1 MEKSFVR
8 KAIDTLLD
16 HNLYRLVVLVM
27 VVVRTCAF
35 LNPLIGP
42 FVKFTLAWS
51 ALILIWDL
59 FTERLFM
66 TNRFRGILYLF
77 LIAYGLTAVLNREQ
91 NFARNLV
98 MWAYMISNM
107 LVMYSYDMKKSP
119 GQIKRELLHFNHTFM
134 TATFIGQLISLVTFF
149 MGIAFAYRVDDVVYY
164 YGIYEGR
171 IWGFYTN
178 PNAASFF
185 MVINLMLTVVSII
198 IQKESLTRRRK
209 AFYLINNIVQLL
221 ILFLCNSRTSIFTL
235 CFYIV
240 LLVVLMALPEIVWNG
255 DKVQRGRKI
264 GQTVFVAVV
273 LPLAILGTH
282 TYALE
287 ILPNFVLKT
296 SLSEELN
303 ERLEDVTNT
312 SSTATITAGD
322 VELEREDFG
331 TQFGGRY
338 YLWQAGIE
346 LIKNNALF
354 GVGNDNVPIEAYR
367 YAARYFTAF
376 GADIY
381 LPGVSGGLHN
391 LFFQIAAASGLVGLG
406 LFVIFGVLVL
416 QRVVRYYIWMIR
428 EKRLNQLAVACIA
441 VVMIIVMRTMT
452 DTGIVYGIYYLG
464 VVFWTYLSAVVYFMD
479 SEFTIGRKPF
489 VAMIHDRIFH
499 GKKESWKIAQR
510 HKTVRQKP
518 EPKKQGTAKML
529 SLLGTGD

>member
-1 MEKSFVR
+1 MEKSIVR
-8 KAIDTLLD
+8 KVIEGLLD
-16 HNLYRLVVLVM
+16 HNLYRIVVLVM

-51 ALILIWDL
+51 ALILIRDL

-77 LIAYGLTAVLNREQ
+77 LISYGLTAFFNRDQ

-98 MWAYMISNM
+98 MWAYIISNM
-107 LVMYSYDMKKSP
+107 LVMYSYDLSKSP
-119 GQIKRELLHFNHTFM
+119 GQIKRELLRFNHTFM
-134 TATFIGQLISLVTFF
+134 IATFIGQFISLVTFF
-149 MGIAFAYRVDDVVYY
+149 MGIAFAYRVDSAVYY
-164 YGIYEGR
+164 YGVYEGR

-209 AFYLINNIVQLL
+209 AFYLLNNIVQLL

-240 LLVVLMALPEIVWNG
+240 LIVVLMALPEIIWNQ
-255 DKVQRGRKI
+255 DKAARVSKI
-264 GQTVFVAVV
+264 GKTVFIAAV

-287 ILPNFVLKT
+287 ILPNFVLNS

-322 VELEREDFG
+322 VELEREDYG

-346 LIKNNALF
+346 LIRDNALF
-354 GVGNDNVPIEAYR
+354 GVGSDNVPIEAYR
-367 YAARYFTAF
+367 YASRYFTAF
-376 GADIY
+376 GEDIY

-391 LFFQIAAASGLVGLG
+391 LFFQIAAASGLIGLG
-406 LFVIFGVLVL
+406 IFVIFGVLVL
-416 QRVVRYYIWMIR
+416 QRVIRYYIWMIK
-428 EKRLNQLAVACIA
+428 EKRFNQLVVACIA
-441 VVMIIVMRTMT
+441 VVMIIVLRTMT
-452 DTGIVYGIYYLG
+452 DTGIIYGIYYLG

-479 SEFTIGRKPF
+479 SEFTAGRKPF

-499 GKKESWKIAQR
+499 GKKESWRVARR
-510 HKTVRQKP
+510 HKPGKKP
-518 EPKKQGTAKML
+518 GRARFSRVP
-529 SLLGTGD
+529 GTGD

>member
-1 MEKSFVR
+1 MEKSIVR
-8 KAIDTLLD
+8 KVIDGLLD

-51 ALILIWDL
+51 ALILIRDL

-77 LIAYGLTAVLNREQ
+77 LIAYGLTSFFNRDQ

-98 MWAYMISNM
+98 MWAYIISNM
-107 LVMYSYDMKKSP
+107 LVMYSYDLSKSP

-134 TATFIGQLISLVTFF
+134 IATFIGQLISLVTFF
-149 MGIAFAYRVDDVVYY
+149 MGIAFAYRVGDVVYY

-198 IQKESLTRRRK
+198 IQKESLSRRRK
-209 AFYLINNIVQLL
+209 VFYLVNNIVQLL

-235 CFYIV
+235 CFYVI
-240 LLVVLMALPEIVWNG
+240 LIVVLMALPEIIWNR
-255 DKVQRGRKI
+255 DKAARGKKI

-296 SLSEELN
+296 SFSEELN

-346 LIKNNALF
+346 LIKNDALF

-376 GADIY
+376 GEDIY

-391 LFFQIAAASGLVGLG
+391 LFFQIAAASGLIGLG
-406 LFVIFGVLVL
+406 IFVIFGVLVL
-416 QRVVRYYIWMIR
+416 QRVVRYYIWMIK
-428 EKRLNQLAVACIA
+428 EKRFNQLVVACIA
-441 VVMIIVMRTMT
+441 VVMIIVLRTMT
-452 DTGIVYGIYYLG
+452 DTGIIYGIYYLG

-479 SEFTIGRKPF
+479 SEFTVGRKPF

-499 GKKESWKIAQR
+499 GKKESWKVAR
-510 HKTVRQKP
+510 RQKLP
-518 EPKKQGTAKML
+518 TKKSGHAKL
-529 SLLGTGD
+529 SRVPGTGD